1 MMLEELQRL
10 NYSQNTTRCYIRTV
24 EDFARRFNCSPD
36 RLGLRHIR
44 EYQAELFRKGKSP
57 GTVTQRLAALRF
69 FYVKTLKKAWSIAET
84 PHPKHAVHLPTF
96 LSQEQVERLIAAAD
110 SSFHRTLLMM
120 LYATGLRRAEL
131 THLRI
136 SDVDS

>member
-1 MMLEELQRL
+1 
-10 NYSQNTTRCYIRTV
+10 
-24 EDFARRFNCSPD
+24 
-36 RLGLRHIR
+36 
-44 EYQAELFRKGKSP
+44 
-57 GTVTQRLAALRF
+57 LAALRF

-136 SDVDS
+136 SDVDSQRMVIHVRGGKGRKPCGHIQPSPGFLHQ